1 MSRRLGRR
9 QKVRLAILGSI
20 VGTALLVGLG
30 IFLQQRQDTDLK
42 SSQSG
47 VTSEFAGDGAR
58 DAPPIRFRD
67 VASELGIDMRHGPGS
82 RGRTL
87 PEDTGSGIAWGDYDG
102 DGDFDLYV
110 VGIPG
115 QLSREAPQDGHA
127 HLYRNDGARFVD
139 VTDEAAVA
147 NAGGFGMGAGFADFD
162 GDGDVDLYVTNYGP
176 NRLYRNK
183 GDGSFEEIGEQAGVA
198 GDAWSTGMAWGD
210 LDRDGDLDLY
220 VCNYMDYDVDVMGGD
235 ISVASGGTAYQVPFT
250 LNPNAFDPV
259 PNRLYLNRG
268 DGTFEDAAARLG
280 VADAGG
286 RSLAATMVDLDGDG
300 WLDLY
305 VNNDVSPNKLFR
317 SLGVREGRFDV
328 IDLSTVSGTADPRG
342 SMGLSVAEIG
352 AMADREDDL
361 PDMFI
366 THWVAQENA
375 FYVSVRT
382 PGGGFEYRDVTRRL
396 RLGEGSLDTVGW
408 GCALVDFDADG
419 RVDIALANG
428 STLESKQ
435 DPTQLVPE
443 PLRLLWNTGGE
454 FVDVSAKAGDV
465 FQRPHQARGLAACDF
480 DQDGDIDFA
489 VSCNRGRPLLLRNE
503 TETTNRSLTVRLDG
517 PASVCFGARVTT
529 TAGDVV
535 QHRWYGADVGFLGNH
550 APDLLFGMGAAKTA
564 SVTVRW
570 MDGRIT
576 KHQAGS
582 PSLLTIRHPGP

>member
-9 QKVRLAILGSI
+9 QKVRLAILGSA

-30 IFLQQRQDTDLK
+30 LFLQNRQDTDLQ
-42 SSQSG
+42 SSQQG
-47 VTSEFAGDGAR
+47 VTSAFQGEGASG
-58 DAPPIRFRD
+58 APPIRFHD
-67 VASELGIDMRHGPGS
+67 VAGEMGIDVRHGPGP

-115 QLSREAPQDGHA
+115 QLSGEAPQDGHA
-127 HLYRNDGARFVD
+127 HLYRNDGERFVD
-139 VTDEAAVA
+139 VTAEAAVA
-147 NAGGFGMGAGFADFD
+147 NEGGFGMGAGFADFD
-162 GDGDVDLYVTNYGP
+162 GDGHVDLYVTNYGP

-183 GDGSFEEIGEQAGVA
+183 GDGSFEEVGRRAGV
-198 GDAWSTGMAWGD
+198 DDPSWSTGMAWGD

-220 VCNYMDYDVDVMGGD
+220 VCNYMAYDVDVIGGD
-235 ISVASGGTAYQVPFT
+235 ISVASGGAAYQVPFT

-268 DGTFEDAAARLG
+268 DGTFEDVAERLG
-280 VADAGG
+280 VADRGG
-286 RSLAATMVDLDGDG
+286 RSLTATLVDLDGDG

-317 SLGVREGRFDV
+317 SLGVREGRLEV

-352 AMADREDDL
+352 AMVNRADDL

-375 FYVSVRT
+375 FYVSVRA
-382 PGGGFEYRDVTRRL
+382 PGGGFEYRDMTRRL

-408 GCALVDFDADG
+408 GCALVDLDADG

-428 STLESKQ
+428 STLEDKR
-435 DPTQLVPE
+435 DPTKLVPE
-443 PLRLLWNTGGE
+443 PLRLLWNSGTQ
-454 FVDVSAKAGDV
+454 FIDVSARAGPA
-465 FQRPHQARGLAACDF
+465 FARPHQARGLAACDF

-489 VSCNRGRPLLLRNE
+489 LSCNRGRPLLLRND
-503 TETTNRSLTVRLDG
+503 TETTNRSLTVRLEA
-517 PASVCFGARVTT
+517 PAALCFGARVTT
-529 TAGDVV
+529 ESGDVV
-535 QHRWYGADVGFLGNH
+535 QHRWYGADVGFLGTH
-550 APDLLFGMGAAKTA
+550 APDLLFGLGVGTSAK
-564 SVTVRW
+564 VTVRW
-570 MDGRIT
+570 MDGT
-576 KHQAGS
+576 TTTNEAAPAG
-582 PSLLTIRHPGP
+582 LVKIRHPGP